1 LKIFSFLITLFYDDR
16 HIYVNDCLSFFRSQL
31 GHNLNREQL
40 VARLQYGYHQR
51 TARRFTNDHQR
62 RIAFLSGLW
71 NIDYHILEYNFTRL
85 MKLANL
91 LGANRI
97 HHFSTSFNQEYLNED
112 EYSNALEFF
121 LQIDINLFYLKTCSY
136 RQAVPVFNESSIFC
150 MNEPQVRYGMTRC
163 SRASCCLCYPS
174 YKITYRYDKPIIQF
188 GPNQQHRFINSY
200 RSVLN
205 CPATCNTRNIIY
217 VLTCPC
223 HRVDYIGETSLSLAS
238 RLSCK
243 HKLEKSKADLFDFI
257 IEFLLL
263 VL

>member
-1 LKIFSFLITLFYDDR
+1 MMID
-16 HIYVNDCLSFFRSQL
+16 IYMSMIVCLFFRSQL
-31 GHNLNREQL
+31 GHHLNREQL

-71 NIDYHILEYNFTRL
+71 NIDYHILENNFTRL

-121 LQIDINLFYLKTCSY
+121 LQLDINLFYLKTCSY

-174 YKITYRYDKPIIQF
+174 YKITYRHDKPIIQF
-188 GPNQQHRFINSY
+188 GPNQQHQFINSY

-223 HRVDYIGETSLSLAS
+223 RRVDYIGETSLSLAS